1 MSLQL
6 TCACGWETTGTEDE
20 VVMAAIQHGRTLHN
34 MVVTREQ
41 ALAMAQP
48 SND

>member
-6 TCACGWETTGTEDE
+6 TCACGWETIGTEDE
-20 VVMAAIQHGRTLHN
+20 GVMAAIKHGRTLHN
-34 MVVTREQ
+34 MEVTREQ